1 MSMKKFTP
9 RPWNFY
15 IKQMTGSD
23 GTSIIKYYI
32 EKDGYLLAQFA
43 NFGDENEAN
52 LKLCTSAPDMYALLG
67 RLEDYF
73 QNRHIY
79 GDGVDESVSSD
90 LLREIKKVMK
100 RAEGKMVEQE

>member
-1 MSMKKFTP
+1 MKNFTP

-52 LKLCTSAPDMYALLG
+52 LKLCASAPDMYELLG

-79 GDGVDESVSSD
+79 GVEESVSSD

-100 RAEGKMVEQE
+100 RAEGKKVEQE

>member
-1 MSMKKFTP
+1 MEKFTKA
-9 RPWNFY
+9 PWNFY
-15 IKQMTGSD
+15 IKQMTSSD
-23 GTSIIKYYI
+23 GETRIKYYI
-32 EKDGYLLAQFA
+32 EKDGTLLAQFA

-79 GDGVDESVSSD
+79 GYGVEASVSSE
-90 LLREIKKVMK
+90 LLAKIKEAIKVVD
-100 RAEGKMVEQE
+100 GK